1 MVASVSQSL
10 GGGGAYN
17 GQQGMAY
24 RQWAADQ
31 GGLPMNLQ
39 GQAST
44 GGYAQQFLASRAPQT
59 QSSMPT
65 MRNGQYLN
73 PSTNSYPT
81 QSSGSFGGS
90 APAQGYGAPSAGSPG
105 VQSSGPNPLAAGGGA
120 LNFGGVPTNYTS
132 AYGNA
137 LNLSQQSYNN
147 ILGGYQNLLG
157 QQQQGQAGVQS
168 RYDSLW
174 PQVQQTIAGID
185 QSQRQALSDTY
196 AWDSGK
202 LTQQMINSGL
212 GNTTAAASAQS
223 MASLNNQKANVALS
237 NQTAQLNAGYQS
249 QLGLAGA
256 GYAGQANSQNTQLGQ
271 NALNWMNTVSSPYP
285 NVRDWQNTAQMQG
298 AAAGYK
304 PPTGYNPARAPG
316 YPPVVSPS
324 GSQGGGRPP
333 AQPPGGRGGGGG
345 GRPPANWEEG
355 PGFNRQPPD
364 QPWQDIDPGGWTV
377 TDPGTNPFSIGG
389 GDVAPPNAF
398 SPFDPSSVGTT
409 RISTGGFNPDGSAN
423 PYAGV
428 VVPNTAGSGSASPY
442 ADMVTPY
449 IGGNGYRPPSGGSN
463 FGSGYGPEP
472 DPMNM
477 HQWTDAQ
484 WNQYFDTQ
492 QWDQNAYGGQQT
504 MPMPNNG
511 TNWQQQQTM
520 PGGGQDW
527 QQQWDQMAYGSW

>member
-90 APAQGYGAPSAGSPG
+90 APAQGYGAPSAASPG

-137 LNLSQQSYNN
+137 LNLNQQSYNN
-147 ILGGYQNLLG
+147 TLGGYQNLLG

-202 LTQQMINSGL
+202 IQQQMINSGL
-212 GNTTAAASAQS
+212 GNTTAATSAQS

-237 NQTAQLNAGYQS
+237 NQTAQLNAGYQA

-316 YPPVVSPS
+316 YPPVTSPT
-324 GSQGGGRPP
+324 GQRQGGG
-333 AQPPGGRGGGGG
+333 GGGSRGGGGG
-345 GRPPANWEEG
+345 GRRPPPIVQG
-355 PGFNRQPPD
+355 PGGPGGGQPPD
-364 QPWQDIDPGGWTV
+364 PPGWIDGPGG
-377 TDPGTNPFSIGG
+377 PGGGQPGGMDDTGLPPPGFGTSDVGNTPPGGYGYGDGG
-389 GDVAPPNAF
+389 GDWGGGTSAPPGSLNG
-398 SPFDPSSVGTT
+398 SVGSAQGSL
-409 RISTGGFNPDGSAN
+409 IGAYPYGNYNPDGSYN
-423 PYAGV
+423 PYAARDWAAAM
-428 VVPNTAGSGSASPY
+428 TAA
-442 ADMVTPY
+442 
-449 IGGNGYRPPSGGSN
+449 
-463 FGSGYGPEP
+463 
-472 DPMNM
+472 
-477 HQWTDAQ
+477 
-484 WNQYFDTQ
+484 
-492 QWDQNAYGGQQT
+492 
-504 MPMPNNG
+504 NNG
-511 TNWQQQQTM
+511 GT
-520 PGGGQDW
+520 D
-527 QQQWDQMAYGSW
+527 QQWDQMAYGSW